1 MVNLLNASFEQWSI
15 DAQAVSDSAGTIAIS
30 APDGSI
36 VLLHEGAAPMGTSVR
51 AWAGENADAWLL
63 ESGNPNAS
71 TSSPKP
77 IRSVSGVLLDV
88 RSHLDP
94 TFVAGR
100 SIIGQRPILSDAV
113 NVGRHD

>member
-15 DAQAVSDSAGTIAIS
+15 DAQAVSDSAGTITIS

-36 VLLHEGAAPMGTSVR
+36 VLLHEAAAPMGTPVS
-51 AWAGENADAWLL
+51 ASAGGNVGAWLL
-63 ESGNPNAS
+63 ESGNSDAS
-71 TSSPKP
+71 TNSPKS

-100 SIIGQRPILSDAV
+100 SIIGQRPILADAV
-113 NVGRHD
+113 NV